1 MTSDSASESFQL
13 TASRRGWPAP
23 DLAIWYFQ
31 KYFNSQ
37 PHEEADAIVW
47 SAIFN
52 ALAFQ
57 LTASRR
63 GWRTEGFW
71 RTQELYFNSQ
81 PHEEAD
87 IWPTLSPIRPIEF
100 QLTASRIDWRYRQWY
115 FLRKL
120 CISTHSL
127 TKRLTTR
134 KFSEGLTT
142 RYFNSQPHEE
152 ADETCSTIQN
162 YYRRFQLTASR
173 RGWRISPP
181 SSSPCDHISTH
192 SLTKRLTFS
201 NLSLEGIHLLFQ
213 LTASRRGWLSARA
226 VYGSSGL
233 FQLTASRRGWH
244 TGRPGA
250 DTVDFISTH
259 SLTKRLT
266 NIRFRRGCRCLFQL
280 TASRRG
286 WRKLSDCL
294 KNARKFQ
301 LTASRRGWRWWLIT
315 PWSTPVFQLT
325 ASRRGWL

>member
-1 MTSDSASESFQL
+1 MH
-13 TASRRGWPAP
+13 
-23 DLAIWYFQ
+23 
-31 KYFNSQ
+31 FNSQ
-37 PHEEADAIVW
+37 PHEEADYKKI
-47 SAIFN
+47 
-52 ALAFQ
+52 L
-57 LTASRR
+57 R
-63 GWRTEGFW
+63 G
-71 RTQELYFNSQ
+71 
-81 PHEEAD
+81 
-87 IWPTLSPIRPIEF
+87 
-100 QLTASRIDWRYRQWY
+100 IDYQ
-115 FLRKL
+115 
-120 CISTHSL
+120 I
-127 TKRLTTR
+127 
-134 KFSEGLTT
+134 
-142 RYFNSQPHEE
+142 
-152 ADETCSTIQN
+152 
-162 YYRRFQLTASR
+162 
-173 RGWRISPP
+173 
-181 SSSPCDHISTH
+181 
-192 SLTKRLTFS
+192 
-201 NLSLEGIHLLFQ
+201 FQ

-325 ASRRGWL
+325 ASRRGWLCLHYIRRDWVFISTHSLTKRLTATWWWYSCRYVYFNSQPHEEADHEHLSFYERL